1 MTQQP
6 KSLIDDSDLIKI
18 LKINKEAEKWL
29 IPPVK
34 RIPKINNINRIYSE
48 ITSINGLDFIDSVL
62 KRLKIKYS
70 TDEDFDRLIP
80 KSGPFI
86 IVANHPWGGV
96 EGMVLLKLICEIRPD
111 FKFQGSF
118 LLHQIKPIEEY
129 IIPVNPF
136 ERFKSA
142 KSSYTGLKQSF
153 EHLSEGKCLGIFP
166 AGEVSSFRLRDFKIT
181 DRQWQK
187 SSIKFI
193 QKAGVPVIPVYL
205 KGYNSSAFHFLGGIH
220 PLLRTAKLPSE
231 ILNKSHKKL
240 KIEIRKPISPKIIK
254 KFTSV
259 SSLTHYLRAKTY
271 TPSDGTIIEKIF
283 KSKPYTKI
291 YPPEEIIDRVEIS
304 LLKSDIKKL
313 SKDKILFSQGGF
325 SVFCVTFQ
333 DIPNLINEI
342 GRLREITF
350 REIGEGTNKSLDI
363 DKFDLHYNHLLLWD
377 NNKQQLAGSYRIGK
391 GSDILDNFGGKGFY
405 ISTLFKIKKDLD
417 PVLRESLELG
427 RSFIVKE
434 YQRLPLSLALLW
446 KGIFI
451 LLNKFPSYQ
460 YLIGPVSISDDY
472 SSKSK
477 SIIVQYIE
485 RNHFDSTFSAL
496 CRPRKKFKIPAK
508 MYLSNN
514 IIISGIENSLQ
525 AIDLYINDIEK
536 LHSVPV
542 LLKKYLQMN
551 GKVIG
556 FNVDQDFKNC
566 LDALIIVKISDI
578 PVRLLENLSK
588 NLDESQIIDRYKTTP
603 ALIG

>member
-1 MTQQP
+1 MKQQP
-6 KSLIDDSDLIKI
+6 KNLIDDSDLIQI
-18 LKINKEAEKWL
+18 LNINKEAEKWI
-29 IPPVK
+29 IPSVK
-34 RIPKINNINRIYSE
+34 RLLKKNDINRIYSE
-48 ITSINGLDFIDSVL
+48 ITSIKGLDFIDSVL
-62 KRLKIKYS
+62 NRLKIKYS

-96 EGMVLLKLICEIRPD
+96 EGLVLLKLICEIRPD
-111 FKFQGSF
+111 FKFQGNF
-118 LLHQIKPIEEY
+118 LLNQIKPIEEY
-129 IIPVNPF
+129 ILPVNPL

-142 KSSYTGLKQSF
+142 KSSYTGLKRSF

-187 SSIKFI
+187 SAIKFI

-205 KGYNSSAFHFLGGIH
+205 KGYNSSAFNFFGCIH
-220 PLLRTAKLPSE
+220 PFLRTVKLPSE

-240 KIEIRKPISPKIIK
+240 KIEIRKPISPGIIK

-271 TPSDGTIIEKIF
+271 TPSDGIIIEKIF
-283 KSKPYTKI
+283 KSKPFNKI
-291 YPPEEIIDRVEIS
+291 YPPEEIIDRVDIS

-313 SKDKILFSQGGF
+313 SKDNILFSQGGF
-325 SVFCVTFQ
+325 SVLCVTFQ

-391 GSDILDNFGGKGFY
+391 GSDILDNFGRKGFY
-405 ISTLFKIKKDLD
+405 ISTLFKIKKALD
-417 PVLRESLELG
+417 PVLKESLELG

-446 KGIFI
+446 KGIFMF
-451 LLNKFPSYQ
+451 LNKYPAYQ
-460 YLIGPVSISDDY
+460 YLIGPVSISNDY
-472 SSKSK
+472 SFKSK
-477 SIIVQYIE
+477 SMMVQYIK
-485 RNHFDSTFSAL
+485 RNHFDTSFSTS
-496 CRPRKKFKIPAK
+496 CKPRKKFKISP
-508 MYLSNN
+508 YLYQYNEH
-514 IIISGIENSLQ
+514 IISGIENSLQ
-525 AIDLYINDIEK
+525 AIDLYITDIEK
-536 LHSVPV
+536 MHSIPV

-556 FNVDQDFKNC
+556 FNVDPDFKNC

-578 PVRLLENLSK
+578 PLRLLENLSK
-588 NLDESQIIDRYKTTP
+588 NLDESQIIDRYKITT
-603 ALIG
+603 ALSG